1 MENKTPPSLISRA
14 TALLRALAT
23 GGREGL
29 PLTALAKA
37 VDLPNATTHRLL
49 LQLTQE
55 RFAMRVEGTRHYA
68 IGPLAYEL
76 GLAAAERFDIR
87 RLLNPTLAALA
98 QTTSETVYLT
108 QRSGLEAVCV
118 DLIEGPSPVRVT
130 TLTIGSRRPLG
141 LGAGGLAILA
151 ALPPAEAE
159 AVLQTVCT
167 PIQQDWHLSEDFLR
181 RSLATTRD
189 SGFAVIRNRITPG
202 VTAIGRSFRDGLG
215 RVIGAVSVAGV
226 NRRMAAPTMAQLQAN
241 LTSTALTL
249 EATLRSHRWP
259 VLDVLDHPAATLGA
273 AEPAASRARRPASR

>member
-1 MENKTPPSLISRA
+1 MENKTLISRT

-29 PLTALAKA
+29 PLTALAK
-37 VDLPNATTHRLL
+37 VVGLPNATAHRLL

-55 RFAMRVEGTRHYA
+55 RFAMRVEGTRRYA

-87 RLLNPTLAALA
+87 RLFNPALSALA
-98 QTTSETVYLT
+98 EATGETVYLI

-118 DLIEGPSPVRVT
+118 DLIEAPSSMRVT

-151 ALPPAEAE
+151 ALPQAEGE
-159 AVLQTVCT
+159 AVLQAVRE
-167 PIQQDWHLSEDFLR
+167 PIQQDWHLSEQFLR
-181 RSLATTRD
+181 DSLAATRD

-226 NRRMAAPTMAQLQAN
+226 NRRM
-241 LTSTALTL
+241 STAVTGHLQECLAATVLTL
-249 EATLRSHRWP
+249 EGTLRSHRWP
-259 VLDVLDHPAATLGA
+259 VLDVTHQG
-273 AEPAASRARRPASR
+273 